1 MKSRSTTSV
10 DLATS
15 MIAYND
21 NPEIMCD
28 YPRIGF
34 ANAQLMSGIDRDII
48 HDPRPSLIDRHLPNT
63 PQVQRLLRREGRA
76 HVFSDLETLKRVA
89 QAIIAGG
96 ERTGIEDEDD
106 DYERYG
112 LYFSEPI
119 GYIIRADGSQTPLY
133 YGEIKIVKKT
143 GEYHAIP
150 RTRPRK
156 TS

>member
-1 MKSRSTTSV
+1 
-10 DLATS
+10 
-15 MIAYND
+15 
-21 NPEIMCD
+21 
-28 YPRIGF
+28 
-34 ANAQLMSGIDRDII
+34 MSGIDRDITP
-48 HDPRPSLIDRHLPNT
+48 DSRPSLIDRHLPNT

-76 HVFSDLETLKRVA
+76 HVFNDLETLRRVME
-89 QAIIAGG
+89 AIIANG

-119 GYIIRADGSQTPLY
+119 GYIIRADGSQISLY
-133 YGEIKIVKKT
+133 YGEIKIVKTT

-150 RTRPRK
+150 RTSPRR

>member
-1 MKSRSTTSV
+1 MGI
-10 DLATS
+10 ATHT
-15 MIAYND
+15 IAYNGD
-21 NPEIMCD
+21 SERCAI
-28 YPRIGF
+28 
-34 ANAQLMSGIDRDII
+34 AQPMSGINRDITP
-48 HDPRPSLIDRHLPNT
+48 DPRPSLIDRHLPNT

-76 HVFSDLETLKRVA
+76 HVFNDLETLKRVT

-96 ERTGIEDEDD
+96 ERTGIEDEND

-119 GYIIRADGSQTPLY
+119 GYIIRVDGSQTPLY
-133 YGEIKIVKKT
+133 YGEIKIVKTT

-150 RTRPRK
+150 RTSPRR